1 MNTTTPQ
8 LNSGPKFDFFFGNRW
23 QRHLKPKEDEFLRK
37 CRSSLKTFD
46 VFISYRRS
54 NGSNLASLLKIYLE
68 QRGFSVYLDIVSL
81 QTGKF
86 TENLLD
92 TINTTKNFVLVLSS
106 NALDRCMDDTECN
119 DWVHK
124 LDLSFFL
131 NINLEKNEQITT
143 EVQT

>member
-1 MNTTTPQ
+1 M
-8 LNSGPKFDFFFGNRW
+8 FFY
-23 QRHLKPKEDEFLRK
+23 
-37 CRSSLKTFD
+37 S
-46 VFISYRRS
+46 
-54 NGSNLASLLKIYLE
+54 SLLKIYLE

-124 LDLSFFL
+124 EIAQALQRECNIIPVLDNFQWPDQESLPEDMKAITSF
-131 NINLEKNEQITT
+131 NAVT
-143 EVQT
+143 